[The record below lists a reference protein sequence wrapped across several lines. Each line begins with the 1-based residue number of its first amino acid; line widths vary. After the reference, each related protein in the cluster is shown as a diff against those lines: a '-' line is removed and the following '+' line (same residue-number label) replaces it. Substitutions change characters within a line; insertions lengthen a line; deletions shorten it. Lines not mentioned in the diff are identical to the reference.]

1 MTPRPLWGAGHVA
14 PATPAMEMRKMGMD
28 GAMPEV
34 PRGADDV
41 LETANE
47 QAGDVEDLMSAKD
60 EMESYERRRV
70 VLVWR

>member
-1 MTPRPLWGAGHVA
+1 
-14 PATPAMEMRKMGMD
+14 MGMD
-28 GAMPEV
+28 GAMPE
-34 PRGADDV
+34 RADDV

-47 QAGDVEDLMSAKD
+47 QVGDVEDLMSAKD

>member
-1 MTPRPLWGAGHVA
+1 MARP
-14 PATPAMEMRKMGMD
+14 TPAMEMRKMGMD
-28 GAMPEV
+28 GAMPEC
-34 PRGADDV
+34 ADDV

-47 QAGDVEDLMSAKD
+47 QVGDVEDLMSAKD

>member
-1 MTPRPLWGAGHVA
+1 
-14 PATPAMEMRKMGMD
+14 MEMRKMGMD

-60 EMESYERRRV
+60 ELESYERRRV